1 MITTMD
7 ILNLHNSTS
16 AADDL
21 TIIIP
26 AYNEEAGI
34 GHTLQLLRDEP
45 RLSGATVIVISD
57 GSTDHTADIAAQ
69 FGAIVIQNWS
79 NLGYGASLKRG
90 IQRATTDLIAW
101 FDADGQHNPADLADM
116 VERLHHEEAHAVIGA
131 RAPGSHVV
139 KKRVLGKR
147 IIKFAA
153 EAAVGRKI
161 PDVNCGL
168 RVFRRV
174 LLLRYIDLLPDGFSA
189 STTST
194 LLFMKRNH
202 HLVFHPIHTV
212 ERLGKSTVR
221 QVRDGLRALHTIL
234 RITIMFNA
242 LKTFS
247 WCAGLLVGA
256 GLIYG
261 VTLGLINGGGFPVL
275 AAMATILGVQIFC
288 LGLVCDQITAM
299 RLAYLGSTSR
309 DVDLAEQQS
318 ARTIEAT
325 GKAA

>member
-1 MITTMD
+1 MD
-7 ILNLHNSTS
+7 ILSLHRPSLR
-16 AADDL
+16 ADDV

-26 AYNEEAGI
+26 AFNEEAGI
-34 GHTLQLLRDEP
+34 GKTLQSLKDEP
-45 RLSGATVIVISD
+45 RLAGAQVIVVSDGSSDRTAGIATEYGATVIE
-57 GSTDHTADIAAQ
+57 
-69 FGAIVIQNWS
+69 NWS

-90 IQRATTDLIAW
+90 IQRANTEYVAW
-101 FDADGQHNPADLADM
+101 FDADGQHQPGDLADM
-116 VERLHHEEAHAVIGA
+116 VDRIRREEAHAVIGA
-131 RAPGSHVV
+131 RAAGSHVV

-174 LLLRYIDLLPDGFSA
+174 LLLRYVDLLPDGFSA

-202 HLVFHPIHTV
+202 HIVFHPIQTV
-212 ERLGKSTVR
+212 ERLGTSTVR
-221 QVRDGLRALHTIL
+221 QVRDGMRALHTIL

-242 LKTFS
+242 LRTFS
-247 WCAGLLVGA
+247 WCAGILIAA
-256 GLIYG
+256 GLLYG
-261 VTLGLINGGGFPVL
+261 VTLTIVNGAGFPVF
-275 AAMATILGVQIFC
+275 AAMTTILGVQIFG
-288 LGLVCDQITAM
+288 LGLVCDQVSAM
-299 RLAYLGSTSR
+299 RLTYLGSTSR
-309 DVDLAEQQS
+309 DVDLAEQQ
-318 ARTIEAT
+318 AAA

>member
-1 MITTMD
+1 MD
-7 ILNLHNSTS
+7 ILTLHRPGLR
-16 AADDL
+16 ADDL

-34 GHTLQLLRDEP
+34 GRTLQSLQDEP
-45 RLSGATVIVISD
+45 RLTGAKVIVISD
-57 GSTDHTADIAAQ
+57 GSADRTAEIAKTY
-69 FGAIVIQNWS
+69 GATVIENWS

-90 IQRATTDLIAW
+90 IQRADTELIAW
-101 FDADGQHNPADLADM
+101 FDADGQHQPNDLADM
-116 VERLHHEEAHAVIGA
+116 VERIHREEAHAVIGA
-131 RAPGSHVV
+131 RTTGSHVV

-174 LLLRYIDLLPDGFSA
+174 LLLRYVDLLPDGFSA

-202 HLVFHPIHTV
+202 HLVFHPIQTV
-212 ERLGKSTVR
+212 ERIGTSTVR

-242 LKTFS
+242 LRTFN
-247 WCAGLLVGA
+247 WCSGLLIAAGLLYGMTV
-256 GLIYG
+256 GLIK
-261 VTLGLINGGGFPVL
+261 GGGFPVF
-275 AAMATILGVQIFC
+275 AAMTTILGVQVFC

-309 DVDLAEQQS
+309 DVDLAEQQ
-318 ARTIEAT
+318 AAA

>member
-1 MITTMD
+1 MD
-7 ILNLHNSTS
+7 ILSLHQPSLR
-16 AADDL
+16 ADDL

-34 GHTLQLLRDEP
+34 GRTLQSLHAEP
-45 RLSGATVIVISD
+45 RLTGAKVIVISD
-57 GSTDHTADIAAQ
+57 GSADRTAEIARQ
-69 FGAIVIQNWS
+69 HGATVIENWS

-90 IQRATTDLIAW
+90 IQRATTELIAW
-101 FDADGQHNPADLADM
+101 FDADGQHQPSDLADM
-116 VERLHHEEAHAVIGA
+116 VERIHREEAHAVIGA
-131 RAPGSHVV
+131 RTPSSHVV

-174 LLLRYIDLLPDGFSA
+174 LLLRYVDLLPDGFSA

-202 HLVFHPIHTV
+202 HLIFHPIQTV
-212 ERLGKSTVR
+212 ERIGTSTVR

-242 LKTFS
+242 LRTFN
-247 WCAGLLVGA
+247 WCSGLLIAVG
-256 GLIYG
+256 LLYG
-261 VTLGLINGGGFPVL
+261 VTVGLIKGGGFPVF
-275 AAMATILGVQIFC
+275 AAMTTILGVQVFC

-309 DVDLAEQQS
+309 DVDLAEQQ
-318 ARTIEAT
+318 AAA

>member
-1 MITTMD
+1 MD
-7 ILNLHNSTS
+7 ILSLHQPGMR
-16 AADDL
+16 ADDL

-34 GHTLQLLRDEP
+34 GRTLQSLHAEP
-45 RLSGATVIVISD
+45 RLTGAKVIVISD
-57 GSTDHTADIAAQ
+57 GSADLTAEIARQ
-69 FGAIVIQNWS
+69 HGATVIENWS

-90 IQRATTDLIAW
+90 IQRATTELIAW
-101 FDADGQHNPADLADM
+101 FDADGQHQPSDLADM
-116 VERLHHEEAHAVIGA
+116 VERIHREEAHAVIGA
-131 RAPGSHVV
+131 RTPSSHVV

-174 LLLRYIDLLPDGFSA
+174 LLLRYVDLLPDGFSA

-202 HLVFHPIHTV
+202 HLIFHPIQTV
-212 ERLGKSTVR
+212 ERIGTSTVR

-242 LKTFS
+242 LRTFN
-247 WCAGLLVGA
+247 WCSGLLIAVG
-256 GLIYG
+256 LLYG
-261 VTLGLINGGGFPVL
+261 VTVGLIKGGGFPVF
-275 AAMATILGVQIFC
+275 AAMTTILGVQVFC

-309 DVDLAEQQS
+309 DVDLAEQQ
-318 ARTIEAT
+318 AAA

>member
-1 MITTMD
+1 MD
-7 ILNLHNSTS
+7 ILSLHRPSS
-16 AADDL
+16 RADDL

-34 GHTLQLLRDEP
+34 GQTLQSLKDET
-45 RLSGATVIVISD
+45 RLTGAKVIVISD
-57 GSTDHTADIAAQ
+57 GSSDRTAEIAAEH
-69 FGAIVIQNWS
+69 GATVIENWS

-90 IQRATTDLIAW
+90 IQRATTELIAW
-101 FDADGQHNPADLADM
+101 FDADGQHQPGDLADM
-116 VERLHHEEAHAVIGA
+116 VERIHREEAHAVIGA
-131 RAPGSHVV
+131 RAVGSHVV

-174 LLLRYIDLLPDGFSA
+174 LLLRYLDLLPDGFSA

-202 HLVFHPIHTV
+202 HLVFHPIQTV
-212 ERLGKSTVR
+212 ERIGTSTVR

-242 LKTFS
+242 LRTFN
-247 WCAGLLVGA
+247 WCSGMLIAAGLL
-256 GLIYG
+256 YG
-261 VTLGLINGGGFPVL
+261 VTVGLIKGGGFPVF
-275 AAMATILGVQIFC
+275 AAMTTILGVQVFC

-309 DVDLAEQQS
+309 DVDLVEQQ
-318 ARTIEAT
+318 AAA

>member
-1 MITTMD
+1 MD
-7 ILNLHNSTS
+7 ILSLHRPGLR
-16 AADDL
+16 ADDL
-21 TIIIP
+21 TVIIP
-26 AYNEEAGI
+26 AFNEEAGI
-34 GHTLQLLRDEP
+34 GRTLQSLQDEP
-45 RLSGATVIVISD
+45 RLTGANVIVISD
-57 GSTDHTADIAAQ
+57 GSADRTAEIARTY
-69 FGAIVIQNWS
+69 GATVIENWS

-90 IQRATTDLIAW
+90 IQRADTELIAW
-101 FDADGQHNPADLADM
+101 FDADGQHQPSDLADM
-116 VERLHHEEAHAVIGA
+116 VERIHREEAHAVIGA
-131 RAPGSHVV
+131 RTSGSHVV

-174 LLLRYIDLLPDGFSA
+174 LLLRYVDLLPDGFSA

-202 HLVFHPIHTV
+202 HLVFHPIQTV
-212 ERLGKSTVR
+212 ERIGTSTVR

-242 LKTFS
+242 LRTFN
-247 WCAGLLVGA
+247 WCSGLLIAAGLLYGTTI
-256 GLIYG
+256 GLIK
-261 VTLGLINGGGFPVL
+261 GGGFPVF
-275 AAMATILGVQIFC
+275 AAMTTILGVQVFC

-299 RLAYLGSTSR
+299 RLAYLGATSR
-309 DVDLAEQQS
+309 DVDLAEQQ
-318 ARTIEAT
+318 AAA

>member
-1 MITTMD
+1 MD
-7 ILNLHNSTS
+7 ILSLHRPGLR
-16 AADDL
+16 ADDL
-21 TIIIP
+21 TVIIP
-26 AYNEEAGI
+26 AFNEEAGI
-34 GHTLQLLRDEP
+34 GRTLQSLQDEP
-45 RLSGATVIVISD
+45 RLTGANVIVISD
-57 GSTDHTADIAAQ
+57 GSADRTAEIARTY
-69 FGAIVIQNWS
+69 GATVIENWS

-90 IQRATTDLIAW
+90 IQRADTELIAW
-101 FDADGQHNPADLADM
+101 FDADGQHQPSDLADM
-116 VERLHHEEAHAVIGA
+116 VERIHREEAHAVIGA
-131 RAPGSHVV
+131 RTSGSHVV

-174 LLLRYIDLLPDGFSA
+174 LLLRYVDLLPDGFSA

-202 HLVFHPIHTV
+202 HLVFHPIQTV
-212 ERLGKSTVR
+212 ERIGTSTVR

-242 LKTFS
+242 LRTFN
-247 WCAGLLVGA
+247 WCSGLLIATGLLYGTTI
-256 GLIYG
+256 GLIK
-261 VTLGLINGGGFPVL
+261 GGGFPVF
-275 AAMATILGVQIFC
+275 AAMTTILGVQVFC

-299 RLAYLGSTSR
+299 RLAYLGATSR
-309 DVDLAEQQS
+309 DVDLAEQQ
-318 ARTIEAT
+318 AAA